1 MSQIRERNIFGGLPV
16 QQKFNKLQCGIA
28 VVDTRN
34 GQSIGM
40 FEFTSGVQE
49 IYDVQFLAGTR
60 RPMILNL
67 DKEAT
72 RQAGPA
78 RALGLF
84 WQNRRACALVFGEAV
99 CSVVSRSGTH
109 TEVHHGH
116 DSHDVGGSGWL
127 L

>member
-72 RQAGPA
+72 RQAFTAPEFAYWLRPGNVMANEGVAPIE
-78 RALGLF
+78 RTT
-84 WQNRRACALVFGEAV
+84 EKE
-99 CSVVSRSGTH
+99 VSRQAT
-109 TEVHHGH
+109 V
-116 DSHDVGGSGWL
+116 VR
-127 L
+127 